1 MGTGLLIMLREGF
14 EAALV
19 VAIVFA
25 YLRKIERLDLGRP
38 VWEGVA
44 AAAAL
49 SIGVGVVIHTTVG
62 ELSGP
67 ARYRAFA
74 TISLLALA
82 VLTWMIFWMKRQS
95 RAIKGELEHQ
105 VDRAITSENVKR
117 AMAAVAFL
125 AVLREG
131 IESALFLIAAAT
143 EESGRDVLIG
153 GLVGLTLAG
162 TLAFA
167 VYMGGR
173 KLPMRAF
180 FKVTGVVLILFASGL
195 AARSV
200 MYLQVGS
207 FDLRSFNL
215 NDVYDLR
222 SHRWLTVD
230 TESGRFLAAMFGWD
244 PRPSIEQLVAYFG
257 YLVPIS
263 YLFLRDPRPAR
274 SSATPTAE
282 TKTVGP
288 PAPST
293 PAGETTPV
301 GAS

>member
-25 YLRKIERLDLGRP
+25 YLRKIGRFDLSRS
-38 VWEGVA
+38 VWAGVA
-44 AAAAL
+44 AASAL
-49 SIGVGVVIHTTVG
+49 SIGIGVVIHLTVG
-62 ELSGP
+62 ELGGH

-95 RAIKGELEHQ
+95 QAIKGELEHQ
-105 VDRAITSENVKR
+105 VDKAILSDNVRR

-131 IESALFLIAAAT
+131 IEAALFLIAAAT
-143 EESGRDVLIG
+143 EESGRDVLVG
-153 GLVGLTLAG
+153 GLIGLALAG
-162 TLAFA
+162 SLAFA

-173 KLPMRAF
+173 RLPMRAF
-180 FKVTGVVLILFASGL
+180 FKVTGVVLILFAAGL

-244 PRPSIEQLVAYFG
+244 PRPSIEQIVAYFG
-257 YLVPIS
+257 YLVPIT
-263 YLFLRDPRPAR
+263 YLFLRTPRRAP
-274 SSATPTAE
+274 SSAVPNEKTTTPPSATASSGGA
-282 TKTVGP
+282 TPVA
-288 PAPST
+288 APS
-293 PAGETTPV
+293 
-301 GAS
+301 